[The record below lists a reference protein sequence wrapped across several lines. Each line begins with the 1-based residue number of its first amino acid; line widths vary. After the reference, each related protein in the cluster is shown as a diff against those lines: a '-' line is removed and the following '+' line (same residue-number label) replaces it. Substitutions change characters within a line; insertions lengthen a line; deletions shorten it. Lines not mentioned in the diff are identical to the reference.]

1 MVLKLKQS
9 KADVMVYGETGRF
22 CLEYCAK
29 KRIIN
34 FWSRILLGND
44 SKLSYSIYNICK
56 HRYDNGMPTSEWF
69 LNIVNLLNSYG
80 IKDMPVDI
88 EGIKAVDKHVHIA
101 LKHDFINK

>member
-9 KADVMVYGETGRF
+9 TADVMVYGETGRF
-22 CLEYCAK
+22 CLEYYAK
-29 KRIIN
+29 KRMLN

-80 IKDMPVDI
+80 N
-88 EGIKAVDKHVHIA
+88 
-101 LKHDFINK
+101 INRDCLRKQSNHKTGQ